1 MVLDPSPPPLATC
14 RYMCASKPR
23 ELLLSL
29 VLQHVCVCCSVLQC
43 VEGCSSA
50 HAIWS
55 HCCCCSCCK
64 MPSWV
69 AVCYIVLQCATLCC
83 SVLHCV
89 AVRMTPG
96 KTVVVAVA
104 DECSR
109 PNLPT
114 SVAVAVAVV
123 AAVSMCLCVRE
134 SERVCVRERGC
145 VCVCVCVCVCN
156 KRNGSMHL
164 KTFPQVSSGVML
176 HSRCSRELTF

>member
-1 MVLDPSPPPLATC
+1 VFQ
-14 RYMCASKPR
+14 CACNLVT
-23 ELLLSL
+23 LLLL
-29 VLQHVCVCCSVLQC
+29 LLLQNAFV
-43 VEGCSSA
+43 G
-50 HAIWS
+50 
-55 HCCCCSCCK
+55 
-64 MPSWV
+64 
-69 AVCYIVLQCATLCC
+69 C

-104 DECSR
+104 DECSQ

-114 SVAVAVAVV
+114 SVAVAVAVAVV